1 MEDLF
6 TSIAHSF
13 NDTEAATAR
22 DRLSSTGAIWS
33 SCDALIALEAL
44 GTYGI
49 VGELVRSYEALISDA
64 AGELR
69 AWVVEVCEEDDEGF
83 VDDDDGV
90 REEEEEEGSG
100 LEFWEG
106 RRKRKRGRD
115 EVAVVKGSVEVAL
128 KKIRLVE
135 ILLGAVR
142 KRRLAGDGLVA
153 EGVLEEVVGRVKGVS
168 EAVDDTGMGFYEDEV
183 GEAVSLLLFHTGMRE
198 EG

>member
-106 RRKRKRGRD
+106 RRKRGRD

>member
-1 MEDLF
+1 M
-6 TSIAHSF
+6 A
-13 NDTEAATAR
+13 
-22 DRLSSTGAIWS
+22 
-33 SCDALIALEAL
+33 
-44 GTYGI
+44 
-49 VGELVRSYEALISDA
+49 ELVRSYEALISDA

-115 EVAVVKGSVEVAL
+115 EIAVVRGSVEVAL
-128 KKIRLVE
+128 KKVKLVE

-168 EAVDDTGMGFYEDEV
+168 EAVDDAGMGFYEDEV
-183 GEAVSLLLFHTGMRE
+183 GEAVSLLLLFHTRMGWD
-198 EG
+198 EGGRLICEKPYIIGRSAKKVSKGGDKVDRSGGL

>member
-1 MEDLF
+1 M
-6 TSIAHSF
+6 
-13 NDTEAATAR
+13 
-22 DRLSSTGAIWS
+22 
-33 SCDALIALEAL
+33 
-44 GTYGI
+44 
-49 VGELVRSYEALISDA
+49 GELVRSYEALISDA

-106 RRKRKRGRD
+106 RRKRGRD